1 MPLSQPIRGNDGR
14 EISEIPIPQ
23 GTTVIMGIWGSNIN
37 PEIWGDDAE
46 EFKPERWL
54 DELPNAV
61 TEARVP
67 GVYSNL

>member
-1 MPLSQPIRGNDGR
+1 MPLSKPVQGKDGKMV
-14 EISEIPIPQ
+14 SEIPLPR

-54 DELPNAV
+54 DDLPDAV
-61 TEARVP
+61 PEAHIP